1 MAATQ
6 ATDQEYPGDWPGRLW
21 LDGRTPVQVGDFAGQ
36 AEAGRGPISKADI
49 PVFHNPAMTGS
60 RTRSVLLLD
69 QCLRENWVTKPGATM
84 RVLDGLAASAVRSR
98 RWLGE
103 IPSEQ
108 AARLRVTAIDADAT
122 ALAWAR
128 ANHQTHPP
136 CSSGDDE
143 EGDYVDDIDEDFPE
157 HQQGLRFLHG
167 DLRAKVLE
175 SGWQWV
181 DLDPF
186 GPPTPFLD
194 TVLQGLARV
203 AVVDIT
209 ATDTA
214 ALCGAAADSARRR
227 YGAMAVVD
235 DLSHDTA
242 MRVLL
247 GHVASVA
254 ARHDRA
260 IEPLM
265 AIFDDHHVRVS
276 IIARKSKQ
284 EASSFAENIGWRI
297 HNPSADEVA
306 IGVARGLHPAGESD
320 EPQLSVLIPW
330 DAAPGGSFTGRLSG
344 PLWTGPL
351 GKPEVYAAMTAERAV
366 ELCALEGE
374 RDADLLKR
382 LEIPDSTIRD
392 SQRLATKA
400 VRGLAEVAEVIDCP
414 CTYPVD
420 MVASMYSDI
429 TGPPSPTTLAEK
441 LREKGW
447 RAAKDF
453 IAVPAVRTNAPWDV
467 VITTVREI
475 APTR

>member
-6 ATDQEYPGDWPGRLW
+6 ATDQEYPGDRPGRLW
-21 LDGRTPVQVGDFAGQ
+21 LGVRTPVQVGDFAGQ

-108 AARLRVTAIDADAT
+108 AARLRVTAIDTDAT

-128 ANHQTHPP
+128 ANHRSHPP
-136 CSSGDDE
+136 GLN
-143 EGDYVDDIDEDFPE
+143 YKVDAEFPKHE
-157 HQQGLRFLHG
+157 RGLRFLQG

-214 ALCGAAADSARRR
+214 ALCGTAADSARRQQETQQR
-227 YGAMAVVD
+227 AA
-235 DLSHDTA
+235 
-242 MRVLL
+242 
-247 GHVASVA
+247 ASQARAEA
-254 ARHDRA
+254 ARRQQETQQRA
-260 IEPLM
+260 AAAQARGE
-265 AIFDDHHVRVS
+265 AARRQQEV
-276 IIARKSKQ
+276 ARKQQAEQSRKQ
-284 EASSFAENIGWRI
+284 SQ
-297 HNPSADEVA
+297 PQ
-306 IGVARGLHPAGESD
+306 RG
-320 EPQLSVLIPW
+320 
-330 DAAPGGSFTGRLSG
+330 R
-344 PLWTGPL
+344 
-351 GKPEVYAAMTAERAV
+351 
-366 ELCALEGE
+366 
-374 RDADLLKR
+374 KR
-382 LEIPDSTIRD
+382 
-392 SQRLATKA
+392 
-400 VRGLAEVAEVIDCP
+400 
-414 CTYPVD
+414 
-420 MVASMYSDI
+420 
-429 TGPPSPTTLAEK
+429 
-441 LREKGW
+441 
-447 RAAKDF
+447 
-453 IAVPAVRTNAPWDV
+453 
-467 VITTVREI
+467 
-475 APTR
+475 

>member
-1 MAATQ
+1 MGEAPETGHS
-6 ATDQEYPGDWPGRLW
+6 PPLDWPGRLW

-36 AEAGRGPISKADI
+36 AEAGRGPMSKADI

-108 AARLRVTAIDADAT
+108 AARLRVTAIDTDAT
-122 ALAWAR
+122 ALAWAQ

-136 CSSGDDE
+136 WLSDK
-143 EGDYVDDIDEDFPE
+143 VDAEFPMHE
-157 HQQGLRFLHG
+157 RGLRFLQG

-227 YGAMAVVD
+227 YGTMAVVD
-235 DLSHDTA
+235 DLRHDTA

-297 HNPSADEVA
+297 HNPSNDEVA

-330 DAAPGGSFTGRLSG
+330 DTAPGGSFTGRISG

-351 GKPEVYAAMTAERAV
+351 GKPEVYAEMTAERAV
-366 ELCALEGE
+366 ELCALDDK
-374 RDADLLKR
+374 RDANLVKR
-382 LEIPDSTIRD
+382 LEIPESTIRD
-392 SQRLATKA
+392 SQRLAAKA
-400 VRGLAEVAEVIDCP
+400 VRGLAEVAEVIDLP

-420 MVASMYSDI
+420 MVASLYSDI
-429 TGPPSPTTLAEK
+429 TGPPSPTTLAKK

-453 IAVPAVRTNAPWDV
+453 IVVPAVRTDAPWDV
-467 VITTVREI
+467 VIATVREI
-475 APTR
+475 APTK

>member
-1 MAATQ
+1 MGEAPETGHS
-6 ATDQEYPGDWPGRLW
+6 PPLDWPGRLW

-36 AEAGRGPISKADI
+36 AEAGRGPMSKADI

-108 AARLRVTAIDADAT
+108 AARLRVTAIDTDAT
-122 ALAWAR
+122 ALAWAQ

-136 CSSGDDE
+136 YSSGDDE
-143 EGDYVDDIDEDFPE
+143 EGDYVDDIDEDFPD
-157 HQQGLRFLHG
+157 HQQGLRFLQG

-227 YGAMAVVD
+227 YGTMAVVD
-235 DLSHDTA
+235 DLRHDTA

-297 HNPSADEVA
+297 HNPSNDEVA

-330 DAAPGGSFTGRLSG
+330 DTAPGGSFTGRISG

-351 GKPEVYAAMTAERAV
+351 GKPEVYAEMTAERAV
-366 ELCALEGE
+366 ELCALDDK
-374 RDADLLKR
+374 RDGDLVKR

-392 SQRLATKA
+392 SQRLAAKA
-400 VRGLAEVAEVIDCP
+400 VRGLAEVAEVIDLP

-420 MVASMYSDI
+420 MVASLYSDI
-429 TGPPSPTTLAEK
+429 TGPPSPTTLAKK

-475 APTR
+475 APTK

>member
-1 MAATQ
+1 MGEAPETGHS
-6 ATDQEYPGDWPGRLW
+6 PPLDWPGRLW
-21 LDGRTPVQVGDFAGQ
+21 LDGRTPVQVGDYAGQ
-36 AEAGRGPISKADI
+36 AEAGRGPMSKAEI

-69 QCLRENWVTKPGATM
+69 QCLREDWLTKPGAKI
-84 RVLDGLAASAVRSR
+84 RVLDGLAASAIRSR
-98 RWLGE
+98 RWLSE
-103 IPSEQ
+103 IPTEY
-108 AARLRVTAIDADAT
+108 AERLRVTAIDADAT

-128 ANHQTHPP
+128 ANHQSHPP
-136 CSSGDDE
+136 GLSDE
-143 EGDYVDDIDEDFPE
+143 VDAEFPMHE
-157 HQQGLRFLHG
+157 RGLRILQG
-167 DLRAKVLE
+167 DLRARVLE
-175 SGWQWV
+175 AGWQWV

-203 AVVDIT
+203 AVVDVT

-227 YGAMAVVD
+227 YGTMAVVD
-235 DLSHDTA
+235 DLRHDTA

-297 HNPSADEVA
+297 HNPSNDEVA

-330 DAAPGGSFTGRLSG
+330 DTAPGGSFTGRISG

-351 GKPEVYAAMTAERAV
+351 GKPEVYAEMTAERAV
-366 ELCALEGE
+366 ELCALDDK
-374 RDADLLKR
+374 RDGDLVKR

-392 SQRLATKA
+392 SQRLAAKA
-400 VRGLAEVAEVIDCP
+400 VRGLAEVAEVIDLP

-420 MVASMYSDI
+420 MVASLYSDI

-467 VITTVREI
+467 VIATVREI
-475 APTR
+475 APTK

>member
-1 MAATQ
+1 MGEAPETGHS
-6 ATDQEYPGDWPGRLW
+6 PPLDWPGRLW

-36 AEAGRGPISKADI
+36 AEAGRGPMSKAEI

-69 QCLRENWVTKPGATM
+69 QCLREDWLTKPGAKI

-103 IPSEQ
+103 IPTESAE
-108 AARLRVTAIDADAT
+108 RLRVTAIDADTT

-128 ANHQTHPP
+128 ANHQSHPP
-136 CSSGDDE
+136 GLSDE
-143 EGDYVDDIDEDFPE
+143 VDAEFPMHE
-157 HQQGLRFLHG
+157 RGLRILQG
-167 DLRAKVLE
+167 DLRARVLE
-175 SGWQWV
+175 AGWQWV

-194 TVLQGLARV
+194 TVMQGLARV
-203 AVVDIT
+203 AVVDVT

-227 YGAMAVVD
+227 YGTMAVVD
-235 DLSHDTA
+235 DLRHDTA

-297 HNPSADEVA
+297 HNPSSDEVA

-330 DAAPGGSFTGRLSG
+330 DTAPGGSFTGRISG

-351 GKPEVYAAMTAERAV
+351 GKPEVYAEMTAERAV
-366 ELCALEGE
+366 ELCALDSE
-374 RDADLLKR
+374 RDGDLVKR

-392 SQRLATKA
+392 SQRLAAKA
-400 VRGLAEVAEVIDCP
+400 VRGLAEVAEVIDLP

-420 MVASMYSDI
+420 MVASLYSDI

-453 IAVPAVRTNAPWDV
+453 IAVPAVRTDAPWDV
-467 VITTVREI
+467 VIATVREI
-475 APTR
+475 APTK